1 MLLSRAGS
9 RGWSWQNSPEIKMPT
24 CSWVCKEL
32 SALQVSYGFVFPTS
46 GDSTVALRHWNL
58 SQVSVLVFTCN
69 SFWNSWLKDKSH
81 LLFPQIKPSHPSW
94 EIILQA
100 SCFPKNGSASC
111 KFTGRAAFVSPEARA
126 PKLSPVRA

>member
-1 MLLSRAGS
+1 
-9 RGWSWQNSPEIKMPT
+9 MPT

-69 SFWNSWLKDKSH
+69 SFWNSWLKA
-81 LLFPQIKPSHPSW
+81 QINPTCSFLRYNLP
-94 EIILQA
+94 IL
-100 SCFPKNGSASC
+100 PGK
-111 KFTGRAAFVSPEARA
+111 
-126 PKLSPVRA
+126 